1 MYKEHPLLSI
11 IVPIYNV
18 EQYLHK
24 CIQRLL
30 NQNIV
35 DFELLLIDD
44 GSPDNA
50 GKICD
55 EYAKSDSRVKVLHKK
70 NGGLCSAR
78 NAGLEIAKGEWV
90 TFVDPDDW
98 VEENYFETALNAMKC
113 NSDLIV
119 CGINIVEGEKTS
131 IMLPVKSLCTDK
143 DSIQKSIFHL
153 KCNKSKFNFFGY
165 TWNKFF
171 KNSII
176 QKNHLR
182 FIEGLNISEDEV
194 FANEYCYYIRSLQV
208 VDIPIYNYL
217 IRQGGLTK
225 RLNSFHEFM
234 LLATKIMTATKYYD
248 YKPLVKLMQEE
259 VISYKYKGIKRGYT
273 DRLNINFAL
282 KRIYVFYNRYSLR
295 KELEL
300 EKLSFILNQP
310 YYQFRIYILFKLFI
324 RFGLKL

>member
-1 MYKEHPLLSI
+1 MHEERPLLSI

-24 CIQRLL
+24 CIQKLL
-30 NQNIV
+30 EPSIIN
-35 DFELLLIDD
+35 FELLLIDD

-55 EYAKSDSRVKVLHKK
+55 EYARLDARIKVLHKK

-98 VEENYFETALNAMKC
+98 IENIYFETFLEAIKC
-113 NSDLIV
+113 DSDLIV
-119 CGINIVEGEKTS
+119 CGNNLIKGEIISTMLPLKSYCTNRDSIEKT
-131 IMLPVKSLCTDK
+131 
-143 DSIQKSIFHL
+143 IFHL
-153 KCNKSKFNFFGY
+153 KWNKFGFNFFGY

-176 QKNHLR
+176 QKHHLQ

-194 FANEYCYYIRSLQV
+194 FVDEYCYYIKSLQV
-208 VDIPIYNYL
+208 VDISIYNYL

-225 RLNSFHEFM
+225 QPNSFREYM
-234 LLATKIMTATKYYD
+234 LLTTQIIIATKYYN
-248 YKPLVKLMQEE
+248 YKPLIKLMQEE
-259 VISYKYKGIKRGYT
+259 VLSYMYKGIKEGYKEKVK
-273 DRLNINFAL
+273 INFAL
-282 KRIYVFYNRYSLR
+282 KRIYVFYNRYSFRTELNLNKHLR
-295 KELEL
+295 ISSK
-300 EKLSFILNQP
+300 SFF
-310 YYQFRIYILFKLFI
+310 QFRIFIYLKLFI
-324 RFGLKL
+324 RYGLKL